1 MTDKVLLANGEFIER
16 TYFLKDLKVGDK
28 LFGVQD
34 LDGSNYR
41 QNGSI
46 LERFKIV
53 EVTIQK
59 IGRKYADFTE
69 SNSKDVKKM
78 LLEKGQYISDW
89 ATFNLIF
96 FKELEDAAAYIKN
109 QEMIRNAED
118 TIQKLYNK
126 RLDIELA
133 LRIQNAFPE
142 Y

>member
-41 QNGSI
+41 QKGSI

-69 SNSKDVKKM
+69 SNSKDIKKM

-96 FKELEDAAAYIKN
+96 FKELEEAAAYIKN

-133 LRIQNAFPE
+133 LRIQNSFPE

>member
-1 MTDKVLLANGEFIER
+1 MTDKVLLTNGEFIER

-53 EVTIQK
+53 EVIIQK

-69 SNSKDVKKM
+69 SNSRDVKKM

-89 ATFNLIF
+89 VTYNLIF
-96 FKELEDAAAYIKN
+96 FKELEEAAAYIKN
-109 QEMIRNAED
+109 QEMIKNAED

>member
-53 EVTIQK
+53 KVTIQK

-96 FKELEDAAAYIKN
+96 FKELEEAAAYIKN
-109 QEMIRNAED
+109 QEMIKNAED

>member
-1 MTDKVLLANGEFIER
+1 MTDKVLLANGELIER
-16 TYFLKDLKVGDK
+16 TYFMKDLKVSDK
-28 LFGVQD
+28 LYGVKD
-34 LDGSNYR
+34 VKGSYYNGNILD
-41 QNGSI
+41 
-46 LERFKIV
+46 RFKIV

-69 SNSKDVKKM
+69 SDSRDVKKM

-89 ATFNLIF
+89 VTSNLIF
-96 FKELEDAAAYIKN
+96 FKELEEAVAYIKN
-109 QEMIRNAED
+109 QEMIKSAED
-118 TIQKLYNK
+118 TIQKLHNK

>member
-96 FKELEDAAAYIKN
+96 FKELEEAAAYIKN
-109 QEMIRNAED
+109 QEMIKNAED

>member
-1 MTDKVLLANGEFIER
+1 MTDKVLLANGELIER
-16 TYFLKDLKVGDK
+16 TYFLTDLKAGDK
-28 LFGVQD
+28 LYGVQD
-34 LDGSNYR
+34 LKGSHYS
-41 QNGSI
+41 GSV
-46 LERFKIV
+46 LDRFKIV

-69 SNSKDVKKM
+69 SDSRNVKKM
-78 LLEKGQYISDW
+78 LLEKGKYISDW
-89 ATFNLIF
+89 VTSNLIF
-96 FKELEDAAAYIKN
+96 FKELEEAAAYIKN
-109 QEMIRNAED
+109 QEMIKNAED

>member
-1 MTDKVLLANGEFIER
+1 MTDKVLLANGELIER
-16 TYFLKDLKVGDK
+16 TYFLTDLKVGDK
-28 LFGVQD
+28 LYGVQD
-34 LDGSNYR
+34 LKGFHYSGSV
-41 QNGSI
+41 
-46 LERFKIV
+46 LDRFKIV

-69 SNSKDVKKM
+69 FNFRDTKKM
-78 LLEKGQYISDW
+78 LLENGKYISDW
-89 ATFNLIF
+89 VTSSLIF
-96 FKELEDAAAYIKN
+96 FKELEEAAAYIKN
-109 QEMIRNAED
+109 QEIIKNAED

>member
-59 IGRKYADFTE
+59 IGRKYVDFTE

-96 FKELEDAAAYIKN
+96 FKELEEAAAYIKN
-109 QEMIRNAED
+109 QEMIKNAED

>member
-41 QNGSI
+41 QKGSI

-69 SNSKDVKKM
+69 SNSKDIKKM

-96 FKELEDAAAYIKN
+96 FKELEEAAAYIKN
-109 QEMIRNAED
+109 QEMIKNAED

>member
-28 LFGVQD
+28 LFAVQD

-96 FKELEDAAAYIKN
+96 FKELEEAAAYIKN
-109 QEMIRNAED
+109 QEMIKNAED
-118 TIQKLYNK
+118 TIEKLYNK

>member
-69 SNSKDVKKM
+69 SNSRDVKKM

-89 ATFNLIF
+89 ATFKLIF
-96 FKELEDAAAYIKN
+96 FKELEEAAAYIKN
-109 QEMIRNAED
+109 QEMIKNAEE